1 LEPIPRKAKD
11 TVRDPEAR
19 KLVLFPEVDEP
30 RVRAIRETL
39 DASGAADVQVANCH
53 DETEAAREIVDADA
67 LFGKITPGLLPAA
80 RRLRW
85 VQSATASLEHYVF
98 PALVEH
104 PCVLTNMRGLFS
116 DVIADH
122 VFGYILCFARNLHRY
137 LRQQQQHRWAPI
149 GGEGE
154 RSSFAGGPCFVSG
167 MDRAHQ
173 HLSDLTLGIVG
184 LGHIGAEVARRGL
197 AFGMRVLSVDPV
209 VHEAPAGAEPPW
221 PLERLDDLLA
231 ASDYV
236 VICAPHTPRTA
247 GLFRRDRFQRMK
259 STGVLINIGRGAIV
273 SLEDLVE
280 ALRAGDIGGAALD
293 VFETE
298 PLPADHPL
306 WDFENVILTPH
317 VAACSVHLA
326 ERHLATLLGNLR
338 RYVVG
343 EPLANKVNKHEWY

>member
-1 LEPIPRKAKD
+1 MA
-11 TVRDPEAR
+11 RDPEAR
-19 KLVLFPEVDEP
+19 KLVLYPDVDEP
-30 RVRAIRETL
+30 RVRAIHATL
-39 DASGAADVQVANCH
+39 EASGADGLSVANCH
-53 DETEAAREIVDADA
+53 DEAAAAREIVDADA
-67 LFGKITPGLLPAA
+67 LFGKATPTLLASA
-80 RRLRW
+80 QRLRW
-85 VQSATASLEHYVF
+85 VQSATASLEHYLF

-137 LRQQQQHRWAPI
+137 LRQQQQRRWAPI

-173 HLSDLTLGIVG
+173 HVSDLTLGIVG

-197 AFGMRVLSVDPV
+197 AFGMRVLSVDPIV
-209 VHEAPAGAEPPW
+209 REAPTGAEPPW
-221 PLERLDDLLA
+221 PIERLDDLLA

-247 GLFRRDRFQRMK
+247 GLFDRARMRRMK
-259 STGVLINIGRGAIV
+259 PTAVLINIGRGAIV
-273 SLEDLVE
+273 SLNDLVA

-298 PLPADHPL
+298 PLPPEHPL

-317 VAACSVHLA
+317 VAACSIHLA
-326 ERHLATLLGNLR
+326 ERHLATLLDNLR
-338 RYVVG
+338 RYVAG
-343 EPLANKVNKHEWY
+343 QPLANKVNKHEWF